1 MEHFLE
7 ELLQELLDWL
17 IKIASIL
24 FQIEGSSDLKLF
36 YQWNIFPWYFLSEFH
51 LKIINSCSI
60 QAAKLVSSPQRPKW
74 GGLVVMSTKGNGDS
88 GYWAL
93 KLNSKIDLLQVVAGI
108 KQKKFTIY
116 FSLKWVS
123 WQVCCDQLTPVLA
136 HCAVCGWVEIILRR
150 LTNYLVMSQST
161 PQWETRWIKLN
172 LLILDIVVGARSS
185 L

>member
-74 GGLVVMSTKGNGDS
+74 GGLVVMSTCLFITQFEKYRGS
-88 GYWAL
+88 RYWGL
-93 KLNSKIDLLQVVAGI
+93 KLNSKID
-108 KQKKFTIY
+108 

-172 LLILDIVVGARSS
+172 LLIFDIDVGARSS

>member
-74 GGLVVMSTKGNGDS
+74 GGLVVMSTCLFITQFEKYRGS
-88 GYWAL
+88 RYWGL
-93 KLNSKIDLLQVVAGI
+93 KLNSKID
-108 KQKKFTIY
+108 
-116 FSLKWVS
+116 FSLNVYHDKCVVTSWPLYWHTVQSVVS
-123 WQVCCDQLTPVLA
+123 GNNTEKVNKLFSHVSVYSTVGNPMDKT
-136 HCAVCGWVEIILRR
+136 
-150 LTNYLVMSQST
+150 QSSHFWYWCWGKVFSLG
-161 PQWETRWIKLN
+161 QWAN
-172 LLILDIVVGARSS
+172 
-185 L
+185 